1 MARSRMRVALPVL
14 VLVGLLLALR
24 PLPASAMTPAAAAF
38 LRSVGLD
45 PDSAPVRTA
54 DADGEIQGQVMG
66 DPEVFSL
73 ERLARESRPAAVK
86 QFVATRW
93 FIHQLKADFDHT
105 PLLKDGY
112 NASFL
117 TSEERQLVGRKVA
130 TSLLDP

>member
-1 MARSRMRVALPVL
+1 MARSHMRVGKA
-14 VLVGLLLALR
+14 GLALAVLLFALG
-24 PLPASAMTPAAAAF
+24 PLSAPAMTPAAATF
-38 LRSVGLD
+38 VRSIGLD

-73 ERLARESRPAAVK
+73 ERLASESRPGAVK

-117 TSEERQLVGRKVA
+117 TTEERQLVGRKVA
-130 TSLLDP
+130 MSLLDP